1 MKAPMSPVVS
11 RIKTRIGAYRATTG
25 GSVTQT
31 APEEVRDQQVS
42 VRLHPFLLYR
52 LEILARH
59 AHMSRA
65 QLMVEILQD
74 GAEDIL
80 VALTADD
87 PALRAEIDAEV
98 VDRLNNKA

>member
-1 MKAPMSPVVS
+1 
-11 RIKTRIGAYRATTG
+11 
-25 GSVTQT
+25 
-31 APEEVRDQQVS
+31 
-42 VRLHPFLLYR
+42 
-52 LEILARH
+52 
-59 AHMSRA
+59 MSRA